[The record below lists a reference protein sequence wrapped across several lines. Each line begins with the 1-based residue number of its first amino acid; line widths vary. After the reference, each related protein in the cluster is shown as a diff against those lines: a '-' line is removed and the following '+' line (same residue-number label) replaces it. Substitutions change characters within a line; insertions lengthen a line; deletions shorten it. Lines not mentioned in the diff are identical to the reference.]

1 MKGNE
6 VQPRCR
12 RSPAV
17 VSMIMA
23 RRGVAKT
30 TTTTDREES
39 QVRQKKSEREKSQ
52 QVLKNQQKEKNRA
65 QQDFHLRRSTENSL
79 FTELCKCCLR
89 LSFSAAVLT
98 LNGQGWRTKPRCP
111 GSLCP
116 SSTGTNPSQS
126 PWQGMKPGTKQTSY
140 QRPVIQGIGKI
151 LGYTCS

>member
-30 TTTTDREES
+30 TTTTDREE
-39 QVRQKKSEREKSQ
+39 EIREGEIPAS
-52 QVLKNQQKEKNRA
+52 VKNQQKEKNRA

-79 FTELCKCCLR
+79 FTELCKC
-89 LSFSAAVLT
+89 
-98 LNGQGWRTKPRCP
+98 
-111 GSLCP
+111 
-116 SSTGTNPSQS
+116 
-126 PWQGMKPGTKQTSY
+126 
-140 QRPVIQGIGKI
+140 
-151 LGYTCS
+151 

>member
-52 QVLKNQQKEKNRA
+52 QV
-65 QQDFHLRRSTENSL
+65 
-79 FTELCKCCLR
+79 
-89 LSFSAAVLT
+89 
-98 LNGQGWRTKPRCP
+98 
-111 GSLCP
+111 
-116 SSTGTNPSQS
+116 
-126 PWQGMKPGTKQTSY
+126 
-140 QRPVIQGIGKI
+140 
-151 LGYTCS
+151 